1 MSDCPICY
9 ELIRPKKNCIITE
22 CGHLFHASCLMKHT
36 SMNGYGC
43 PCCRTLMAY
52 KTENKYDDESYE
64 EQNGDDDDQYVL
76 DGCRW
81 LFQRANNETIDCDA
95 DPYTDLFERWQ
106 IQMALNS
113 NEYER
118 AIEKKTKLVL
128 AELGKIKAITYE
140 DLVKGYLYWNQEHLY
155 ANSSIYEFNN
165 RKVTSTLT
173 SVLDK
178 ISTVID

>member
-1 MSDCPICY
+1 
-9 ELIRPKKNCIITE
+9 
-22 CGHLFHASCLMKHT
+22 
-36 SMNGYGC
+36 
-43 PCCRTLMAY
+43 
-52 KTENKYDDESYE
+52 
-64 EQNGDDDDQYVL
+64 
-76 DGCRW
+76 
-81 LFQRANNETIDCDA
+81 
-95 DPYTDLFERWQ
+95 
-106 IQMALNS
+106 MALNS

-178 ISTVID
+178 ISTVLD